1 MTLKESKIISLLL
14 VGLMIFSAFA
24 VINFAAAPAS
34 GTGILTVTI
43 ASDINPADA
52 YQTIYFNATA
62 SFPAGDGTYGFYY
75 KVLGSGGSM
84 TMAQNTT
91 SSTWETTFQGADT
104 YLVKVVAV
112 QTSDVASG
120 WAEMNETVDPQ
131 LTVSA
136 SVSHT
141 TIDKGM
147 SVTFSSTVSGGASP
161 YTYQWYLNSSAVSG
175 ATLSTW
181 TTTTLPTGSQTI
193 YVKVTD
199 SNSYM
204 VQSNTVTETV
214 NPPLSVSIS
223 SSENPID
230 YGMSVT
236 FNSVVSGGT
245 PPYSYQWSLNG
256 ANVSGATGSSW
267 TTTTLPIGT
276 DSIRLWV
283 TDAAGDPEPGK
294 PNTAIPMVITTL
306 AVGGQGVTWVY
317 TDNLFNVSVA
327 DLGYLHIST
336 SYSTFK
342 NFTYTWFLNGTKI
355 VGANKYYY
363 ETYESHPGTYDF
375 SVRIIPTGTPYKG
388 EWIGQFSV
396 DVVAANVPRDS
407 VDIIESGL
415 PIGSSW
421 SGVLIPSQ
429 YNSTY
434 PYGTTFTQIGTS
446 GYQTVYQNTSQLII
460 SPPNGTWVFKIDLF
474 NGGPPGYAR
483 GSYIPNISEGNITL
497 PAQTAN
503 GSVIIRIK
511 FSPIGNSSG
520 STSPMITGSNI
531 TSTNSSVGNGNNSI
545 GVNLSQNKTPTLAT
559 NSTISLRN
567 DTGPVYLI
575 RTFPI
580 FKKAP
585 AIVNFVLFI
594 PIVFGLV
601 IRRASRKK
609 QRDKE
614 VNR

>member
-1 MTLKESKIISLLL
+1 MKTKLGSYLL
-14 VGLMIFSAFA
+14 VAVMIFSAFA

-34 GTGILTVTI
+34 ATGILTVTI

-84 TMAQNTT
+84 TMAQNTS

-147 SVTFSSTVSGGASP
+147 SVTFTATTSGGSGT
-161 YTYQWYLNSSAVSG
+161 YSYQWFLNNSAVSG
-175 ATLSTW
+175 ATSSTW
-181 TTTTLPTGSQTI
+181 TTATLPTGAPTVF
-193 YVKVTD
+193 VKVTD
-199 SNSYM
+199 SNSYI

-214 NPPLSVSIS
+214 NPPLTVSIS
-223 SSENPID
+223 SSKNPID

-245 PPYSYQWSLNG
+245 QPYSYQWSLNG
-256 ANVSGATGSSW
+256 ANVSGATSSSW
-267 TTTTLPIGT
+267 TTDTLPIGN

-294 PNTAIPMVITTL
+294 TNANIPTVVMTYSVN
-306 AVGGQGVTWVY
+306 GGTPKELYVN
-317 TDNLFNVSVA
+317 NLFNVSVA
-327 DLGYLHIST
+327 DLGYLSVST
-336 SYSTFK
+336 SLSTFN

-363 ETYESHPGTYDF
+363 ETYESHPGIYDF

-388 EWIGQFSV
+388 EWIGRFYV
-396 DVVAANVPRDS
+396 DVVAANVPPDS
-407 VDIIESGL
+407 VDLIESGL

-421 SGVLIPSQ
+421 SGILIPSQ

-434 PYGTTFTQIGTS
+434 PYGTTFTQIGS
-446 GYQTVYQNTSQLII
+446 DGYQTVYENTSQLII
-460 SPPNGTWVFKIDLF
+460 SPPNGTWVFKIDLY
-474 NGGPPGYAR
+474 NGGPPGYAK
-483 GSYIPNISEGNITL
+483 GSYVPNISEGNITL

-609 QRDKE
+609 QREKE

>member
-1 MTLKESKIISLLL
+1 MKTKLGSYLL
-14 VGLMIFSAFA
+14 VAVMIFSAFA

-34 GTGILTVTI
+34 ATGILTVTI

-84 TMAQNTT
+84 TMAQNTS

-147 SVTFSSTVSGGASP
+147 SVTFTATTSGGSGT
-161 YTYQWYLNSSAVSG
+161 YSYQWFLNNSAVSG
-175 ATLSTW
+175 ATSSTW
-181 TTTTLPTGSQTI
+181 TTATLPTGAPTVF
-193 YVKVTD
+193 VKVTD

-245 PPYSYQWSLNG
+245 QPYSYQWSLNG

-294 PNTAIPMVITTL
+294 PNAAIPMVITTL

-474 NGGPPGYAR
+474 NGGPPGYAK
-483 GSYIPNISEGNITL
+483 GSYVPNISEGNITL
-497 PAQTAN
+497 PADTAN
-503 GSVIIRIK
+503 GSVIIHIT
-511 FSPIGNSSG
+511 FTPIGE
-520 STSPMITGSNI
+520 P
-531 TSTNSSVGNGNNSI
+531 
-545 GVNLSQNKTPTLAT
+545 LT
-559 NSTISLRN
+559 NSTSISTTNSTWNNSTNATVGTSFKQNSTVVTSANNSTILPIQSTILPKNNTSLISPIIRF
-567 DTGPVYLI
+567 PVYLI
-575 RTFPI
+575 
-580 FKKAP
+580 
-585 AIVNFVLFI
+585 VLLI
-594 PIVFGLV
+594 SAGLV
-601 IRRASRKK
+601 AGILIFTRLRRQFVRLPSLER
-609 QRDKE
+609 
-614 VNR
+614 